1 MSPTARVLAS
11 TLAVLGSLAAVAPA
25 SALDRSVEARLEA
38 RGTGYEVDEDG
49 DYQILV
55 RFAREDRTQ
64 LVFVSGRTQSIP
76 GFSVREVFSPAAR
89 LKRDGLDGAKALE
102 LMRDSRSKK
111 LGSWEIA
118 GDVLY
123 YVIKLPDSI
132 DAVELDAAI
141 LIAAEL
147 ADDAEIRFSGDDDA
161 L

>member
-11 TLAVLGSLAAVAPA
+11 TLAALGSLAAVAPA

-49 DYQILV
+49 DYKILV
-55 RFAREDRTQ
+55 RFARENRTQ
-64 LVFVSGRTQSIP
+64 LVFVSGHTQSIP

-111 LGSWEIA
+111 LGAWEIA

-132 DAVELDAAI
+132 DAVELDSAI

-147 ADDAEIRFSGDDDA
+147 ADDAEISFSGDDDA